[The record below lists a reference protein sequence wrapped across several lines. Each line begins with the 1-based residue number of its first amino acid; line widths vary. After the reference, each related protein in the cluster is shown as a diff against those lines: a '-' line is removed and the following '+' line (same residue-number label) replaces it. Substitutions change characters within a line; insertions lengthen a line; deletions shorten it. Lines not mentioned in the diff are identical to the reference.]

1 MADDSIHEQLL
12 EPEVI
17 LTVRQEVRRQCY
29 W

>member
-17 LTVRQEVRRQCY
+17 LTVRQEVRKQY
-29 W
+29 Y